1 MLLFDL
7 LMHSHK
13 LKKEQTGL
21 IFSHQSLTQFTSYE
35 KRKAGVLIVEL
46 GYWSVFT
53 PLFDVKGD
61 DTSNPWSKQT
71 SINSGSSAE
80 CKNKFSEDCC

>member
-35 KRKAGVLIVEL
+35 KRKVGVLIVEV

-53 PLFDVKGD
+53 PLFDVIKSVMTQATHGL
-61 DTSNPWSKQT
+61 SKPP
-71 SINSGSSAE
+71 
-80 CKNKFSEDCC
+80 